1 MTTLVI
7 DGHPHAGSF
16 VAALARAY
24 AVAHPDARLLAV
36 RDLAFDPVLRHGYSE
51 RMELEPDLERAWA
64 EILDAD
70 RVVVVAPVWWGS
82 VPAELK
88 GFFDRLLLPR
98 RAYRYGAN
106 NLPEGLLRGRRG
118 RLVLTSDSPWWYL
131 LLTGNPAAKQ
141 VRSLV
146 LGFCGIRT
154 ARPTMLGPVR
164 GSSAAQR
171 ERWIERMRA
180 LAVRDGRA
188 HRASARPASQDATPG
203 QRAGASSSS

>member
-24 AVAHPDARLLAV
+24 VESHPDARLLAV
-36 RDLAFDPVLRHGYSE
+36 RDLAFDPVLRHGYSQ

-64 EILDAD
+64 GILDAQ
-70 RVVVVAPVWWGS
+70 RVVVIAPVWWGS

-88 GFFDRLLLPR
+88 GFLDRLLLPR

-106 NLPEGLLRGRRG
+106 GLPEGLLRGRRG

-141 VRSLV
+141 LRSLV

-154 ARPTMLGPVR
+154 GRPMMLGPVR
-164 GSSAAQR
+164 GSSAEQR
-171 ERWIERMRA
+171 EHWIERMRA
-180 LAVRDGRA
+180 LGERDGRA
-188 HRASARPASQDATPG
+188 HRASARPSSQDATPG
-203 QRAGASSSS
+203 QRAGTSSSS